1 MEKEIDDDLLLKRL
15 LVFLRDNEYIPKD
28 GLFYYPGSG
37 WHDVPL
43 QVFGA
48 DKVYHLSKEETKGD
62 PDVLRDPLF
71 KGESAPPSQRKREIF
86 EDGYFSQL
94 RKTGAKYMIEGDYR
108 ETQAIFEENKF
119 AATLIWGV
127 PSETIIE
134 ALPELCRVT
143 KINGLLIL
151 GTDQLYMKEKWNQK
165 EPIKEVL
172 EQRNFPR
179 VSLPEEFSLICVY
192 RNSK

>member
-1 MEKEIDDDLLLKRL
+1 MNEDLLLKKL
-15 LVFLRDNEYIPKD
+15 LVFLRDNGYIQKD
-28 GLFYYPGSG
+28 SLFYYPGSG
-37 WHDVPL
+37 WHDIPL

-71 KGESAPPSQRKREIF
+71 KGESAPPTQRKLEIF
-86 EDGYFSQL
+86 RGGYFSQL

-108 ETQAIFEENKF
+108 KTQDIFEDNKF

-127 PSETIIE
+127 PPQTIIE

-143 KINGLLIL
+143 KENGLLIL
-151 GTDQLYMKEKWNQK
+151 GTDQLYMEEKWSGK
-165 EPIKEVL
+165 EPIKETL
-172 EQRNFPR
+172 EQRNLPR
-179 VSLPEEFSLICVY
+179 VPLPKEFSLICVY